1 MKKIETLEE
10 LKVLASQNGMIDCF
24 IRFNGGLRSSKQIE
38 YDIDRDEW
46 YIFNEI
52 DGEEQY
58 LNTKELEDET
68 NIIEA
73 LNKGSLYLY

>member
-10 LKVLASQNGMIDCF
+10 LKVLASEDMIDCF
-24 IRFNGGLRSSKQIE
+24 IMFNGGLRSSKQIE

-52 DGEEQY
+52 DGEEQF
-58 LNTKELEDET
+58 LSTKDLDDET

-73 LNKGSLYLY
+73 LNKNCLYMY

>member
-10 LKVLASQNGMIDCF
+10 LKVLASEDMIDCF
-24 IRFNGGLRSSKQIE
+24 IMFNGGLRSSKQIE

-58 LNTKELEDET
+58 LNTKDLEEET

-73 LNKGSLYLY
+73 LSKGALYLY

>member
-10 LKVLASQNGMIDCF
+10 LKTLASEDMIDCF
-24 IRFNGGLRSSKQIE
+24 IMFNGGLRSSKQIE

>member
-1 MKKIETLEE
+1 MKRIETLEE
-10 LKVLASQNGMIDCF
+10 LKTLASQDDIIDCF
-24 IRFNGGLRSSKQIE
+24 IKFDGGLRSSKQLE
-38 YDIDRDEW
+38 YDADRDEW
-46 YIFNEI
+46 YVFNEI

>member
-10 LKVLASQNGMIDCF
+10 LKTLASEDMIDCF
-24 IRFNGGLRSSKQIE
+24 IMFNGGLRSSKQIE

-58 LNTKELEDET
+58 LNTKE
-68 NIIEA
+68 
-73 LNKGSLYLY
+73 

>member
-10 LKVLASQNGMIDCF
+10 LKVLASEGMIDCF
-24 IRFNGGLRSSKQIE
+24 IMFNGGLRSSKQIE

-58 LNTKELEDET
+58 LNTKDLEEET

-73 LNKGSLYLY
+73 LSKGALYLY

>member
-10 LKVLASQNGMIDCF
+10 LKVLASEDMIDCF
-24 IRFNGGLRSSKQIE
+24 IMFNGGLRSSKQIE

-46 YIFNEI
+46 FIFNEI
-52 DGEEQY
+52 DGEDQY
-58 LNTKELEDET
+58 LNTKDLEEET

-73 LNKGSLYLY
+73 LSKGALYLY